1 MKFRVRAQWTGPDG
15 RQVGVAS
22 EDIEAVSACEV
33 LDEALP
39 GSWDDGEF
47 TGATIT
53 IVPVPEAETD
63 LAL

>member
-22 EDIEAVSACEV
+22 EDVEADSACEV
-33 LDEALP
+33 LDVALP
-39 GSWDDGEF
+39 GFHDGAF